1 MSDFFKKIKWQEWAL
16 LAAIAIVCFS
26 QYSEISKFVQIPSP
40 LYGGDLYFHYGI
52 SLFIHDG
59 GSVFA
64 SNHYLNEYEHYPWLY
79 HWLVSSLSSISG
91 TDLMTF
97 YNFFPIIITILSGI
111 IFYFLMRK
119 ITGSRTVSLLTA
131 IFWISIEIHSSH
143 PTTFAA
149 KVLIPLFL
157 LSLLYAN
164 SWKMQII
171 AGIAYGLCGI
181 GHVTA
186 FLGASLVI
194 VLFFIYKIIEK
205 EKKEQKIDYL
215 QRIKEQVIAFLPIV
229 AIGILIAML
238 YWWAPIF
245 VYHGHTPNNWQEYAS
260 GNTLSVPYLGAT
272 FAKYFLNFSGIWT
285 FIISI
290 VSILGLYISATRS
303 RKFALPLVVFLAA
316 VIGILH
322 PIITT
327 PLLHTSFGFYRF
339 PTIILVPAAAIFFGV
354 GLLVIFNSLKKINPK
369 YISFAVVVL
378 LALNFYAVYSTFDN
392 DQWVKVGKTMTPDT
406 QLLFTAADFIN
417 KNTNVNDVILPMNEE
432 SAFAINALT
441 ARKVVFMR
449 ATHASPYVDANLRKA
464 DAAVILYGNNETLR
478 KELIKKYSIS
488 YLFYDYFTGQAAAA
502 CTQAWDVIDK
512 PENGD
517 YSYYC
522 LKTSPDYEQYLS
534 SNGIETKKVH
544 ARLDPASVNAPKLDL
559 LVVKPGQLKLN
570 FTVID
575 GRMAGNATAYFTAK
589 VN

>member
-1 MSDFFKKIKWQEWAL
+1 MSDFLKKIKWQEWVL
-16 LAAIAIVCFS
+16 LAAIVIVCFS
-26 QYSEISKFVQIPSP
+26 QYSEISKFVQIPGP

-52 SLFIHDG
+52 SLFIHDN

-64 SNHYLNEYEHYPWLY
+64 SNHYLNEFEHYPWLY
-79 HWLVSSLSSISG
+79 HWLVSSLSGISG
-91 TDLMTF
+91 ANIMSV

-131 IFWISIEIHSSH
+131 IFWISLELPSSH

-149 KVLIPLFL
+149 KVLVPLML

-164 SWKMQII
+164 SFKMQII
-171 AGIAYGLCGI
+171 AGIVYGLCGI

-215 QRIKEQVIAFLPIV
+215 QRIKKQVIAFLPIV
-229 AIGILIAML
+229 IIGVAIAML

-260 GNTLSVPYLGAT
+260 GTTLSVSWLGSV
-272 FAKYFLNFSGIWT
+272 FSIYFLNFSGIWI

-290 VSILGLYISATRS
+290 VALLGLYISIKHS
-303 RKFALPLVVFLAA
+303 SKFLFPLVILVATL
-316 VIGILH
+316 IGMLH

-327 PLLHTSFGFYRF
+327 PLLHISFGFYRF
-339 PTIILVPAAAIFFGV
+339 PNILLFPASVIFFGI
-354 GLLVIFNSLKKINPK
+354 GLLVIFNSFKKVNPK
-369 YISFAVVVL
+369 YIIAAIVL
-378 LALNFYAVYSTFDN
+378 VLALNFYSVYTAYDN
-392 DQWVKVGKTMTPDT
+392 NQWTKVGKSITPDT
-406 QLLFTAADFIN
+406 QALFTAAEFIN
-417 KNTNVNDVILPMNEE
+417 KNTNLNDVFITMHAET
-432 SAFAINALT
+432 AFAMNALT
-441 ARKVVFMR
+441 GRKILYMR
-449 ATHASPYVDANLRKA
+449 VTHASPYVDANKRIA

-488 YLFYDYFTGQAAAA
+488 YLFYDYFTGQAASA

-512 PENGD
+512 PENEG
-517 YSYYC
+517 YTYYC
-522 LKTSPDYEQYLS
+522 LKTSPDYEQYLN
-534 SNGIETKKVH
+534 SNGVETKKVH

-559 LVVKPGQLKLN
+559 LLVKPAPLKLN

-575 GRMAGNATAYFTAK
+575 GRNAGNVTAYFTAK